1 MNSTTAA
8 PFVTTRWTQVL
19 AAQGGSELARTALS
33 ELCSAYYGP
42 VVAFLEHTGCAPEE
56 PREVAHEFFAG
67 LLARDGLAGAD
78 RQRGRFRSY
87 LLGALKHFVANRRRR
102 ASREKHGGQA
112 EHLPLEAGTDTGIE
126 VPISAEAPNLDALF
140 DHEWAVTVVEF
151 ALAALAQESIASGLD
166 RQFMV
171 LKPWLSFA
179 AEPGSQAAAAAELG
193 VNEGAVKVAIH
204 RLRRRFRELVRAEIA
219 QTLPAEADVRAELRY
234 LIEALAEAPAVPAPD
249 NSRA

>member
-1 MNSTTAA
+1 MNSTAAA
-8 PFVTTRWTQVL
+8 PFVTTRWTHVL
-19 AAQGGSELARTALS
+19 AARGSSESARAALS

-78 RQRGRFRSY
+78 RERGRFRSY
-87 LLGALKHFVANRRRR
+87 LLGALKHFVANRHRR
-102 ASREKHGGQA
+102 AGREKHGGRA
-112 EHLPLEAGTDTGIE
+112 EHLPLEVGTDTALE
-126 VPISAEAPNLDALF
+126 LPVPAPSPGLDALF
-140 DHEWAVTVVEF
+140 DHEWAVTVVEG
-151 ALAALAQESIASGLD
+151 ALATLGRESVAAGQA
-166 RQFMV
+166 RQFAV

-204 RLRRRFRELVRAEIA
+204 RLRHRFRELVRAEVA
-219 QTLPAEADVRAELRY
+219 QTLPADGDVRAELRH
-234 LIEALAEAPAVPAPD
+234 LVEALAESPAAHGPG
-249 NSRA
+249 